1 MCIAPSFN
9 DDEGMWVTF
18 LHWLLWQ
25 RGHVTHSISAD
36 DRKVGRGANDVL
48 AIEKEVKAQVSLF
61 LLVGKAD
68 K

>member
-18 LHWLLWQ
+18 LHLSQ